1 MRDKGE
7 LVAIVAIN
15 LSKAFDVLQ
24 HDLLLAKLKAYGVGE
39 GSCALLKDYLLGRQ
53 QPVKIGETFWK
64 SAFVKKLMSQ
74 ISGIKTITIGLEA
87 HA

>member
-1 MRDKGE
+1 MTGKDWRCMRDKGE

-24 HDLLLAKLKAYGVGE
+24 HDLLLAKL
-39 GSCALLKDYLLGRQ
+39 
-53 QPVKIGETFWK
+53 
-64 SAFVKKLMSQ
+64 
-74 ISGIKTITIGLEA
+74 EA